1 MSVKPIPDGYHAI
14 TPYILVKN
22 VADEIEFLQKAFD
35 AEVIE
40 RVDSPAGTM
49 HAGVRIRDSMIML
62 GHATEAHPVTPVL
75 LYLYVQDA
83 DAAFAKAV
91 KAGGTVFDELKD
103 QYYGDRSGCV
113 TDANGNQWWLAMRKE
128 NLSNEEIGK
137 RAAVAKAAK

>member
-14 TPYILVKN
+14 TPYLLVKN
-22 VADEIEFLQKAFD
+22 VADEIEFLKKAFD
-35 AEVIE
+35 AEVND

-49 HAGVRIRDSMIML
+49 HAALRIRDSMIML
-62 GHATEAHPVTPVL
+62 GHATDKHPVTPVL
-75 LYLYVQDA
+75 LYLYVEDA

-113 TDANGNQWWLAMRKE
+113 TDENGNQWWVASRKE
-128 NLSNEEIGK
+128 NLSNEEIGT
-137 RAAVAKAAK
+137 RSAAAKAAK